1 MKFPFFSIKT
11 YFFLFGIVFLYPC
24 SFAFAGEPQDIITG
38 ERVLEL
44 VNESRLSNGMGILS
58 FDASLNRASSLKAKD
73 MFEKQYFAHTTPL
86 GQEPWYFV
94 DLSGYDYHMAGENLA
109 IHFENALE
117 QHTAWMESPLHRKN
131 ILNPEYQDI
140 GIAVAKGKFKNFE
153 TTIVVQFF
161 GKKHTREDIVV
172 EEKIDSPSHKE
183 EIQDVIVSGTEISY
197 QDKGMYR
204 ESFLKS
210 FSLEEI
216 IFLLF
221 IVGIPFIVV
230 SLKLVSMYLL
240 EYFQSLFW
248 NTVR

>member
-1 MKFPFFSIKT
+1 MRLFLFSIKIHI
-11 YFFLFGIVFLYPC
+11 FLFGIFFLFPFSFVFAEESRDL
-24 SFAFAGEPQDIITG
+24 ITA

-58 FDASLNRASSLKAKD
+58 FDTSLNRASSLKAKD
-73 MFEKQYFAHTTPL
+73 MFEKQYFAHTTPS

-94 DLSGYDYHMAGENLA
+94 DLSGYDYRIAGENLA
-109 IHFENALE
+109 IHFDNALE
-117 QHTAWMESPLHRKN
+117 QHIAWMESPLHRKN

-140 GIAVAKGKFKNFE
+140 GVAVAKGKFKNFE

-161 GKKHTREDIVV
+161 GTKQERAIATV
-172 EEKIDSPSHKE
+172 EEKNDDPLHKE
-183 EIQDVIVSGTEISY
+183 EVQDVIVSGTEMSY
-197 QDKGMYR
+197 QDKSGYQ

-221 IVGIPFIVV
+221 IVGIPFVVV
-230 SLKLVSMYLL
+230 SLKLALMYLL

-248 NTVR
+248 NMVR

>member
-1 MKFPFFSIKT
+1 MKTTFASIKT
-11 YFFLFGIVFLYPC
+11 HIFFFGIFFFFPF
-24 SFAFAGEPQDIITG
+24 SFVCAGESQDTITA

-58 FDASLNRASSLKAKD
+58 FDTSLNRASSLKAKD
-73 MFEKQYFAHTTPL
+73 MFEKQYFAHTTPS

-94 DLSGYDYHMAGENLA
+94 NLSGYDYRMAGENLA
-109 IHFENALE
+109 IHFDSALE
-117 QHTAWMESPLHRKN
+117 QHVAWMESPLHRKN

-140 GIAVAKGKFKNFE
+140 GVAVAKGKFKNFE

-161 GKKHTREDIVV
+161 GKKQYIESVV
-172 EEKIDSPSHKE
+172 AEEKKDDPLHKE
-183 EIQDVIVSGTEISY
+183 KIQDVIVSGAEISY
-197 QDKGMYR
+197 QNKSGYQ

-230 SLKLVSMYLL
+230 SLKLALMYFL
-240 EYFQSLFW
+240 EYFQNFFW
-248 NTVR
+248 NTAR